1 MSRLSNLI
9 RSQKACR
16 IIHEIVVHSKT
27 IRQNTE
33 TRKEKGPS
41 ENQFC
46 QNVSPGKVKN
56 QNRSIDMQI
65 KSCETSINHPIVRE
79 FPGNTLTCS
88 WFILLLLQNVSHYL
102 FLISTR
108 ESEHSGRKNVA
119 DDKVFTIL
127 RKHFWSPSRKLF
139 GGTGGGRGEW
149 KIERNE
155 MRWKFNVRVKNLFI
169 ENHLAVK
176 IINFE

>member
-1 MSRLSNLI
+1 MSRHSKLI

-16 IIHEIVVHSKT
+16 IIHEIVVHWKT
-27 IRQNTE
+27 IRQNE
-33 TRKEKGPS
+33 KKKGKRFLRKSILSKC
-41 ENQFC
+41 F
-46 QNVSPGKVKN
+46 VGKVKN
-56 QNRSIDMQI
+56 QSRSNDMQI
-65 KSCETSINHPIVRE
+65 KSCETSINHSIVRE

-108 ESEHSGRKNVA
+108 TFRTKNVA

-139 GGTGGGRGEW
+139 RAKEGVGDREKW
-149 KIERNE
+149 DEMKI
-155 MRWKFNVRVKNLFI
+155 
-169 ENHLAVK
+169 
-176 IINFE
+176 